1 MQWHQASQL
10 GSIMELF
17 NLGMVSWELYVVKI
31 SERWKRAEVF
41 QLSVGTDQQESMRI
55 FVFSMH
61 LQHLLGVFLAV
72 NLA

>member
-1 MQWHQASQL
+1 VR
-10 GSIMELF
+10 GD
-17 NLGMVSWELYVVKI
+17 G
-31 SERWKRAEVF
+31 RAEVF
-41 QLSVGTDQQESMRI
+41 QLSVGTDQQDSMRI

>member
-1 MQWHQASQL
+1 
-10 GSIMELF
+10 MELF

-31 SERWKRAEVF
+31 SERRWKRAEVF
-41 QLSVGTDQQESMRI
+41 QLSMGTDQQDSMRI